1 MELSHLTPLPITKMK
16 VSKDRWLMT
25 KIKYEEDLTIKDIL
39 EDMMNKTYDWIND
52 MNDLEHV
59 SDYDSFKNNF
69 IQTFY
74 EKVAYDSIFMSVS
87 EEELFDLKYLEEIN
101 ELFLSLKSLND
112 YYGLKLCDDN
122 FMDYFEFI
130 KHNVVIHEF
139 SDDELSD
146 EDDSL
151 ED

>member
-1 MELSHLTPLPITKMK
+1 MELSNLTPLPITKMK

-39 EDMMNKTYDWIND
+39 EDMMNKTYEWIND
-52 MNDLEHV
+52 RNDLEHV

-69 IQTFY
+69 IQAFY
-74 EKVAYDSIFMSVS
+74 ENIEYDSIFMSIS

-101 ELFLSLKSLND
+101 ELFLTLKSLND

-146 EDDSL
+146 EADSL

>member
-1 MELSHLTPLPITKMK
+1 METLPLPITKMK

-39 EDMMNKTYDWIND
+39 EDMMNKTYEWIND
-52 MNDLEHV
+52 RNDLEHV

-74 EKVAYDSIFMSVS
+74 EKLAYDSIFMSVS
-87 EEELFDLKYLEEIN
+87 EEELFELKYLEEIN
-101 ELFLSLKSLND
+101 ELFLSLKRLSD

-122 FMDYFEFI
+122 LMDYFEFI
-130 KHNVVIHEF
+130 KYNVVIHEF
-139 SDDELSD
+139 SEDELSD

>member
-1 MELSHLTPLPITKMK
+1 METLPLPITKMK

-25 KIKYEEDLTIKDIL
+25 KIKYEEELTIQDIL
-39 EDMMNKTYDWIND
+39 EDMMNKTYEWIND
-52 MNDLEHV
+52 KSDLEHV

-74 EKVAYDSIFMSVS
+74 DKLTHDSIFMSVS

-101 ELFLSLKSLND
+101 ELFLSLKSLNN
-112 YYGLKLCDDN
+112 YYGLKLCNDN

-146 EDDSL
+146 DDDSL

>member
-1 MELSHLTPLPITKMK
+1 MELSNLTPLPITKMK

-39 EDMMNKTYDWIND
+39 EDMMNKTYEWIND
-52 MNDLEHV
+52 RNDLEHV

-74 EKVAYDSIFMSVS
+74 EKIAYDSIFMSVS

-101 ELFLSLKSLND
+101 ELFLSLKRLSD

-146 EDDSL
+146 EADSL

>member
-1 MELSHLTPLPITKMK
+1 METLPLPITKMK

-39 EDMMNKTYDWIND
+39 EEMMNKTYEWIND
-52 MNDLEHV
+52 RNDLEHV

-74 EKVAYDSIFMSVS
+74 EKIAYDSIFMSVS

-146 EDDSL
+146 ED
-151 ED
+151 EIH

>member
-39 EDMMNKTYDWIND
+39 EDMMNKTYEWIND
-52 MNDLEHV
+52 RDDLEHV

-74 EKVAYDSIFMSVS
+74 EKIAYDSIFMSVS

-146 EDDSL
+146 EADSL

>member
-1 MELSHLTPLPITKMK
+1 METLPLPITKMK

-39 EDMMNKTYDWIND
+39 EDMMNKTYEWIND
-52 MNDLEHV
+52 RNDLEHV

-74 EKVAYDSIFMSVS
+74 EKIAYDSIFMSVS

-101 ELFLSLKSLND
+101 ELFLTLKRLSD

>member
-1 MELSHLTPLPITKMK
+1 MELSHLRTLPITKMK

-39 EDMMNKTYDWIND
+39 QDMMNKTYEWIND
-52 MNDLEHV
+52 RNDLEHV

-74 EKVAYDSIFMSVS
+74 EKIAYDSIFMSVS

-146 EDDSL
+146 ED
-151 ED
+151 EIH

>member
-1 MELSHLTPLPITKMK
+1 MEIIPLPITKMK

-39 EDMMNKTYDWIND
+39 EDMMNKTYEWIND
-52 MNDLEHV
+52 RNDLENV
-59 SDYDSFKNNF
+59 SDYDSFKTNF

-74 EKVAYDSIFMSVS
+74 EKIAYDSIFMSVS

-101 ELFLSLKSLND
+101 ELFLSLKSLSD

-122 FMDYFEFI
+122 FVDYFEFI
-130 KHNVVIHEF
+130 KHNVVIHEY

-146 EDDSL
+146 EDDS
-151 ED
+151 

>member
-1 MELSHLTPLPITKMK
+1 METLPLPITKMK

-39 EDMMNKTYDWIND
+39 QDMMNKTYEWIND
-52 MNDLEHV
+52 RNDLEHV

-74 EKVAYDSIFMSVS
+74 EKIAYDSIFMSVS

-146 EDDSL
+146 ED
-151 ED
+151 EIH

>member
-74 EKVAYDSIFMSVS
+74 EKIAYDSIFMSVS

-146 EDDSL
+146 DDDSL

>member
-1 MELSHLTPLPITKMK
+1 METLPLPITKMK

-25 KIKYEEDLTIKDIL
+25 KIKYEEELTIHDIL
-39 EDMMNKTYDWIND
+39 EDMMNKTYEWIND
-52 MNDLEHV
+52 KSDLEHV

-74 EKVAYDSIFMSVS
+74 EKIAYDSIFMSVS

-101 ELFLSLKSLND
+101 KLFLSLKMFSD
-112 YYGLKLCDDN
+112 YYGLKLCNDN
-122 FMDYFEFI
+122 FTDYFEFI

-146 EDDSL
+146 DDDSL

>member
-1 MELSHLTPLPITKMK
+1 METLPLPITKMK

-25 KIKYEEDLTIKDIL
+25 KIKYEEDLTIQDIL
-39 EDMMNKTYDWIND
+39 EDMMNKTYEWIND
-52 MNDLEHV
+52 KSDLEHV
-59 SDYDSFKNNF
+59 SDYGSFKNNF

-74 EKVAYDSIFMSVS
+74 EKIAYDSIFMSVS

-101 ELFLSLKSLND
+101 ELFLSLKMFSD
-112 YYGLKLCDDN
+112 YYGLKLCNDN

-139 SDDELSD
+139 SDDEFS
-146 EDDSL
+146 EDDL
-151 ED
+151 QED

>member
-1 MELSHLTPLPITKMK
+1 METFPLPITKMK

-25 KIKYEEDLTIKDIL
+25 KIKYEEDLIIKDIL
-39 EDMMNKTYDWIND
+39 EDMMNKTYEWIND
-52 MNDLEHV
+52 KNDLEHV

-74 EKVAYDSIFMSVS
+74 EKIAYDSIFMSVS
-87 EEELFDLKYLEEIN
+87 EEELFDLKYLEEID
-101 ELFLSLKSLND
+101 ELFLTLKSLND

>member
-1 MELSHLTPLPITKMK
+1 METLPLPITKMK

-25 KIKYEEDLTIKDIL
+25 KIKYEEELTIQDIL
-39 EDMMNKTYDWIND
+39 EDMMNKTYEWIND
-52 MNDLEHV
+52 KSDLEHV

-74 EKVAYDSIFMSVS
+74 EKISYDSIFMSVS

-112 YYGLKLCDDN
+112 YYGLKLCNDN
-122 FMDYFEFI
+122 FTDYFEFI

-146 EDDSL
+146 DDDSL

>member
-1 MELSHLTPLPITKMK
+1 METLPLPITKMK

-25 KIKYEEDLTIKDIL
+25 KIKYEEDLTIQDIL
-39 EDMMNKTYDWIND
+39 EDMMNKTYEWIND
-52 MNDLEHV
+52 KSDLEHV

-74 EKVAYDSIFMSVS
+74 EKIAYDSIFMSVS

-101 ELFLSLKSLND
+101 ELFLSLKSLSD
-112 YYGLKLCDDN
+112 YYRLKLCDDN

-139 SDDELSD
+139 IDDELSD
-146 EDDSL
+146 EDNSL

>member
-1 MELSHLTPLPITKMK
+1 METLPLPITKMK

-25 KIKYEEDLTIKDIL
+25 KIKYEEDLTILDIL
-39 EDMMNKTYDWIND
+39 EDMMNKTYEWIND
-52 MNDLEHV
+52 KNDLEHV

-74 EKVAYDSIFMSVS
+74 EKIAYDSIFMSVS

-101 ELFLSLKSLND
+101 ELFLSLKMFSD
-112 YYGLKLCDDN
+112 YYGLKLCNDN
-122 FMDYFEFI
+122 FTDYFEFI

-146 EDDSL
+146 DDDSL

>member
-1 MELSHLTPLPITKMK
+1 METLPLPITKMK
-16 VSKDRWLMT
+16 LSKDRWLMT
-25 KIKYEEDLTIKDIL
+25 KIKYEENLTIQDIL
-39 EDMMNKTYDWIND
+39 EEMMNKTYEWINYKD
-52 MNDLEHV
+52 DLDHV

-74 EKVAYDSIFMSVS
+74 DKPTYDSIFMSIS
-87 EEELFDLKYLEEIN
+87 EEELFPLKYLEEIN
-101 ELFLSLKSLND
+101 ELFLTLKSLSD

-130 KHNVVIHEF
+130 KHNVIIREF
-139 SDDELSD
+139 SEDELSG

>member
-1 MELSHLTPLPITKMK
+1 METLPLPITKMK

-39 EDMMNKTYDWIND
+39 EDMMNKTYEWIND
-52 MNDLEHV
+52 RNDLEHV

-74 EKVAYDSIFMSVS
+74 EKIAYDSIFMSVS

-101 ELFLSLKSLND
+101 ELFLSLKRLSD

-146 EDDSL
+146 EADSL

>member
-1 MELSHLTPLPITKMK
+1 METLPLPITKMK

-39 EDMMNKTYDWIND
+39 EDMMNKTYEWIND
-52 MNDLEHV
+52 RNDLEHV

-74 EKVAYDSIFMSVS
+74 EKLAYDSIFMSVS
-87 EEELFDLKYLEEIN
+87 EEELFELKYLEEIN
-101 ELFLSLKSLND
+101 ELFLSLKRLSD

-122 FMDYFEFI
+122 LMDYFEFI

-139 SDDELSD
+139 SEDELSD

>member
-1 MELSHLTPLPITKMK
+1 METLPLPITKMK
-16 VSKDRWLMT
+16 LSKDRWLMT
-25 KIKYEEDLTIKDIL
+25 KIKYEENLTIQDIL
-39 EDMMNKTYDWIND
+39 EEMMNKTYEWINYKD
-52 MNDLEHV
+52 DLDHV

-74 EKVAYDSIFMSVS
+74 DKPIYDSIFMTVS

-101 ELFLSLKSLND
+101 ELFLTLKSLSD

-130 KHNVVIHEF
+130 KHNVIIREF
-139 SDDELSD
+139 SEDELSG

>member
-1 MELSHLTPLPITKMK
+1 METLPLPITKMK
-16 VSKDRWLMT
+16 ISKDRWLMT

-39 EDMMNKTYDWIND
+39 EEMMNKTYEWINAR
-52 MNDLEHV
+52 NDLEHV

-74 EKVAYDSIFMSVS
+74 ETIAYDSIFMSVS

-101 ELFLSLKSLND
+101 ELFLTLKSLSD
-112 YYGLKLCDDN
+112 YYRLKLCDDN

-151 ED
+151 QD

>member
-1 MELSHLTPLPITKMK
+1 MELSNLTPLPITKMK

-39 EDMMNKTYDWIND
+39 EDMMNKTYEWIND
-52 MNDLEHV
+52 RDDLEHV

-74 EKVAYDSIFMSVS
+74 EKIAYDSIFMSVS

-139 SDDELSD
+139 SEDELSD

>member
-1 MELSHLTPLPITKMK
+1 METFPLPITKMK

-39 EDMMNKTYDWIND
+39 EDMMNKTYEWIND
-52 MNDLEHV
+52 RNDLEHV

-74 EKVAYDSIFMSVS
+74 EKIAYDSIFMSVS
-87 EEELFDLKYLEEIN
+87 EEELFNLKYLEEIN
-101 ELFLSLKSLND
+101 ELFLSLKRLSD